1 MRRQAAGRVINL
13 RPTSCAGGVARRARE
28 SWLLAAALFISVCV
42 LMAALAATASAAG
55 GHHGH
60 HGHGKPHG
68 KPKPHPTFD
77 ISVFSVV
84 PSTTQAGGHPDLTI
98 TIKPKSP
105 RKGDI
110 KNLVLDLPPGLV
122 GDPDAVSQKCSASDF
137 AASTQQGNNCDPASQ
152 VGTVKVMVSVLGFSI
167 PVSGRIYVMEPEPTQ
182 AGKLGFLLVSPFPGV
197 IPHARVIDEITVR
210 PDGGLSNKILM
221 LPRSVKVFGFY
232 DVNITI
238 ESIVATLNGKAPS
251 GENFITNPVSC
262 SPATSKLKATSYAG
276 EVVNKASTFTPTGC
290 TGGGDT
296 TLPVVTISTP
306 TAGQV
311 LTTNSASVAFTAT
324 DNVGVVSTTCAL
336 AGPTPSAAAA
346 CTSPK
351 LYSGLAN
358 GTYTATVSAQDA
370 AGNTGTATRAFSVN
384 VPAGDTTD
392 PVVSISA
399 PTADQVLTTNSASLE
414 FTATDDVGVVSTT

>member
-1 MRRQAAGRVINL
+1 M
-13 RPTSCAGGVARRARE
+13 
-28 SWLLAAALFISVCV
+28 SWLLAAALFISACV
-42 LMAALAATASAAG
+42 LMATLATTASAG
-55 GHHGH
+55 GGQ

-68 KPKPHPTFD
+68 KPKPKSVFD
-77 ISVFSVV
+77 ISAFSVV

-110 KNLVLDLPPGLV
+110 RDLVLDLPPGLV

-152 VGTVKVMVSVLGFSI
+152 VGTVKVMVSVFGFSI
-167 PVSGRIYVMEPEPTQ
+167 PVSGRIYVMEPDPTQ

-197 IPHARVIDEITVR
+197 IPHARVIDAITVR
-210 PDGGLSNKILM
+210 PDGGLRNTILM
-221 LPRSVKVFGFY
+221 LPRSVKVFGFL

-238 ESIVATLNGKAPS
+238 ESIVATLNGKAPG
-251 GENFITNPVSC
+251 GENFITNPASC

-290 TGGGDT
+290 NGGGDT
-296 TLPVVTISTP
+296 TDPEVSISTP
-306 TAGQV
+306 AADEI
-311 LTTNSASVAFTAT
+311 LTVNSASVAFTAT

-346 CTSPK
+346 CTSPQ

-358 GTYTATVSAQDA
+358 GSYTAT
-370 AGNTGTATRAFSVN
+370 
-384 VPAGDTTD
+384 
-392 PVVSISA
+392 
-399 PTADQVLTTNSASLE
+399 
-414 FTATDDVGVVSTT
+414 